1 MASLKQS
8 VKQLLIN
15 RQHKRYQKEV
25 VKKNLTYY
33 DAWIRSQEEKLEAVS
48 RIMRIKDRKA
58 VTQEEPLRQTE
69 ITDRSGKKRIYNIVS
84 ADIFDKNRELVLE
97 RYAADVIIFTMY
109 DGEIS
114 DIALPLIDEIFR
126 ENGSVSLI
134 YGDEDIWNGEARETP
149 WFKPDW
155 SPDAFQD
162 CLYFGGLIAVR
173 TTALME
179 VYMQEPDAG
188 LYVLLFDIIM
198 KHGGFEKGH
207 DSSVIPVYHI
217 PQVLFHGIGNNI
229 GAAYNK
235 ARNFNLRDAVSRQL
249 QPAAAQETVI
259 SIIIPSKDNPETLF
273 KCLDSLLERTL
284 THHSFEVILVD
295 NGSREENRRKIEE
308 WINELNCR
316 TKEAKKCFSECRYI
330 YSPMPFNFSI
340 MCNMG
345 AEEAKGELLLFLN
358 DDMEIIQSDWL
369 DKLVEKAALSYAG
382 AVGAKLL
389 YPDSNIIQHAG
400 ITNLRVGPAHKLQ
413 FLSDEEVH
421 YFGKNRGVHNVL
433 AVTGAC
439 LMVRRSVFNQA
450 GGFPQELAVAFNDV
464 DLCYSIYE
472 QGYYNIVRND
482 VILYHHESLS
492 RGHDGESEE
501 KQTRLMREKDVL
513 YERHRELYGKDP
525 FYHPY
530 LTTDRLEIE
539 YTLEYNYH
547 MLEDMQWAKV
557 QTDTKNVVNAR
568 EDKCLVVG
576 MECAMDIYKWKYGV
590 SREKGKVQ
598 ADSQDMGYFFQG
610 YSFVIGAD
618 NACYKKKLLL
628 KSKENGSILS
638 IPVENRYR
646 QDIRNNLQDQV
657 NVDLTGFAAKVPDGR
672 IPAGIYRFG
681 IMAEDMCSRQKLVNW
696 SSWVLEVKDGL

>member
-1 MASLKQS
+1 MVFLKQS
-8 VKQLLIN
+8 VKQLLVN

-33 DAWIRSQEEKLEAVS
+33 DAWIRAREEKFKIASNIV
-48 RIMRIKDRKA
+48 RIKRKKTA
-58 VTQEEPLRQTE
+58 TEEEPFGQIE
-69 ITDRSGKKRIYNIVS
+69 VTDRRGKKQIYNIVS
-84 ADIFDKNRELVLE
+84 VDIFDENRELVLE
-97 RYAADVIIFTMY
+97 RYITDAIIFTMY
-109 DGEIS
+109 GGEIS
-114 DIALPLIDEIFR
+114 DIALPLIDEVFR
-126 ENGSVSLI
+126 ENGNVSLI
-134 YGDEDIWNGEARETP
+134 YGDEDIWNGEVREKP

-155 SPDAFQD
+155 SPDTFLDAP
-162 CLYFGGLIAVR
+162 YFGGLIVIR
-173 TTALME
+173 TTSLKEA
-179 VYMQEPDAG
+179 YMQKPDAE
-188 LYVLLFDIIM
+188 LYTLIFDIIR

-207 DSSVIPVYHI
+207 DMSVVPVYHI
-217 PQVLFHGIGNNI
+217 PQVLFHVIGN
-229 GAAYNK
+229 GTDAAYNNMRYSK
-235 ARNFNLRDAVSRQL
+235 FRGAAGQQL
-249 QPAAAQETVI
+249 QPSAAQETFI

-284 THHSFEVILVD
+284 THHGFEVILVD
-295 NGSREENRRKIEE
+295 NGSKEENRRKIEE
-308 WINELNCR
+308 RINQLNCR
-316 TKEAKKCFSECRYI
+316 TDYTKKGFSGCRYI
-330 YSPMPFNFSI
+330 YNPMPFNFSI

-345 AEEAKGELLLFLN
+345 AEESKGELLLFLN
-358 DDMEIIQSDWL
+358 DDMEIIQPDWL
-369 DKLVEKAALSYAG
+369 DKLSEKAVLSYAG

-413 FLSDEEVH
+413 FLSDEEAY
-421 YFGKNRGVHNVL
+421 YFGKNRGVHNML

-450 GGFPQELAVAFNDV
+450 DGFPQELAVAFNDV

-501 KQTRLMREKDVL
+501 KQMRLMREKDVL

-530 LTTDRLEIE
+530 LATDRLEIE
-539 YTLEYNYH
+539 YTLEYDYH
-547 MLEDMQWAKV
+547 MLEDMQWAKARI
-557 QTDTKNVVNAR
+557 DTKNVENAR

-576 MECAMDIYKWKYGV
+576 MECALDIYKWKYGV
-590 SREKGKVQ
+590 SREKGRVQ
-598 ADSQDMGYFFQG
+598 ADEQDMGYFFQG

-628 KSKENGSILS
+628 KNKENESVLS

-646 QDIRNNLQDQV
+646 QDIKNNLKDQL
-657 NVDLTGFAAKVPDGR
+657 NVDLTGFAAKVPSGR

>member
-8 VKQLLIN
+8 VKRLLIN

-33 DAWIRSQEEKLEAVS
+33 DAWIRSQEERLEAVS
-48 RIMRIKDRKA
+48 HVAHIKKRKT
-58 VTQEEPLRQTE
+58 VTEEEPFRQIE
-69 ITDRSGKKRIYNIVS
+69 ITDRSGKRRIYSIVS
-84 ADIFDKNRELVLE
+84 ADIFNKNRKSVLE
-97 RYAADVIIFTMY
+97 RYVSDAIIFTLY
-109 DGEIS
+109 DGQIS
-114 DIALPLIDEIFR
+114 DIALPLIDEILR
-126 ENGSVSLI
+126 ENDNVSLI
-134 YGDEDIWNGEARETP
+134 YGDEDIWNSGIRENP

-155 SPDAFQD
+155 SPDAFLYG
-162 CLYFGGLIAVR
+162 LYFGGLIAIR

-179 VYMQEPDAG
+179 AYMQKPDAE
-188 LYVLLFDIIM
+188 LYTLMFDIIR

-207 DSSVIPVYHI
+207 DLSVVPVYHI
-217 PQVLFHGIGNNI
+217 PQVLFHVIGNDAD
-229 GAAYNK
+229 AAYNNMRYSK
-235 ARNFNLRDAVSRQL
+235 SGDEVSQQL
-249 QPAAAQETVI
+249 QPSAAQEAFI

-284 THHSFEVILVD
+284 THHGFEVVLVD
-295 NGSREENRRKIEE
+295 NGSKEENRRKIEE
-308 WINELNCR
+308 RINQLNCR
-316 TKEAKKCFSECRYI
+316 TDYTKKGFSGCRYI
-330 YSPMPFNFSI
+330 YNPMQFNFSI

-345 AEEAKGELLLFLN
+345 AEESKGGLLLFLN

-369 DKLVEKAALSYAG
+369 DKLSEKAVLSYTG

-389 YPDSNIIQHAG
+389 YPDSHIIQHAG

-413 FLSDEEVH
+413 FLNDEEVH

-482 VILYHHESLS
+482 VVLYHHESLS

-501 KQTRLMREKDVL
+501 KQMRLMREKDIL

-547 MLEDMQWAKV
+547 MLEDMQWVKALA
-557 QTDTKNVVNAR
+557 DTKNVENAR

-576 MECAMDIYKWKYGV
+576 MECAMDIYKWKYGI

-598 ADSQDMGYFFQG
+598 ADVQDMGYFFQG
-610 YSFVIGAD
+610 YSFVIGSD

-628 KSKENGSILS
+628 KNKENDSILS

-646 QDIRNNLQDQV
+646 QDIKNNLKDQV
-657 NVDLTGFAAKVPDGR
+657 NVDLTGFAAKVPNGS